1 MPTEVYTDNQSM
13 NGADAQSVS
22 TCPNCNQLMP
32 REMRFCRAC
41 GCRLGEG
48 VEEYTETVRFQNA
61 PQTSRSRRSQTASAP
76 QSQTSPTGVKDWGAM
91 ARGIREQALK
101 SATVATSVGL
111 NHWKIAR
118 RCRRVPKWM
127 IWVFLPMIVF
137 SIIRGPISSSISRH
151 RGNTATANAQTSDI
165 GVESNYANGG
175 AFIKEVTT
183 PGSPADQAGLVGGDV
198 ITSFDG
204 KPLKKD
210 SDLTNLIAQTPTGKT
225 VDVVYLRDG
234 ETKTTKLTTVSEKD
248 IDRLKETFN
257 DNPKGFLGVN
267 DNFKR
272 VQIPG
277 TNIYGVQLSEVNKNQ
292 PAYIAGLRD
301 SDIVIA
307 FDGIPIRTPEEFN
320 LRIDRARPDSTV
332 KITVMRGSE
341 RLEIPVKMGE
351 E

>member
-1 MPTEVYTDNQSM
+1 
-13 NGADAQSVS
+13 
-22 TCPNCNQLMP
+22 
-32 REMRFCRAC
+32 
-41 GCRLGEG
+41 
-48 VEEYTETVRFQNA
+48 
-61 PQTSRSRRSQTASAP
+61 
-76 QSQTSPTGVKDWGAM
+76 
-91 ARGIREQALK
+91 
-101 SATVATSVGL
+101 
-111 NHWKIAR
+111 
-118 RCRRVPKWM
+118 M

-151 RGNTATANAQTSDI
+151 RGSSATANAQTSDI

-175 AFIKEVTT
+175 AFINKVTT

-351 E
+351 D

>member
-1 MPTEVYTDNQSM
+1 MQTEVNTERQSVR
-13 NGADAQSVS
+13 GADTQDVS
-22 TCPNCNQLMP
+22 TCPNCCALMP

-48 VEEYTETVRFQNA
+48 IEEYTETVRFQNA
-61 PQTSRSRRSQTASAP
+61 PPTSRARKSQTASAAP
-76 QSQTSPTGVKDWGAM
+76 SPTSPTGGRDLGATI
-91 ARGIREQALK
+91 ARNVREQALR
-101 SATVATSVGL
+101 SVTMGL
-111 NHWKIAR
+111 NHWKMTR
-118 RCRRVPKWM
+118 TCRRIPKWM
-127 IWVFLPMIVF
+127 IWVFLPIIAF
-137 SIIRGPISSSISRH
+137 SIIKGPVSNSLRH
-151 RGNTATANAQTSDI
+151 RGGSGATANAQASYV
-165 GVESNYANGG
+165 GVESKSANGG
-175 AFIKEVTT
+175 AFIEEVTP

-198 ITSFDG
+198 VTSFDG
-204 KPLKKD
+204 KPVTKESELN
-210 SDLTNLIAQTPTGKT
+210 NLLAQTPTGKT
-225 VDVVYLRDG
+225 VDVIYVRDG
-234 ETKTTKLTTVSEKD
+234 ETRTTKLTTVSEKD

-257 DNPKGFLGVN
+257 DNPKGFLGV
-267 DNFKR
+267 DDGFKR